1 MEFLMLSTSPPK
13 PWQPEIQYL
22 KTMSMQSQEKK
33 RPLSISLSLSLSL
46 SLSHRSFHS
55 NFLVITILAVPS
67 IINYTLPSFI
77 FSGVKFEV
85 YEFAVYPNLG
95 TKPGYQMRGSG
106 SMKPFFLEN
115 KKDKKT
121 K

>member
-1 MEFLMLSTSPPK
+1 MCTSYGIPDAFNFSSKALAAWNSIFKDNEHAK
-13 PWQPEIQYL
+13 PRKIE
-22 KTMSMQSQEKK
+22 T
-33 RPLSISLSLSLSL
+33 SL